1 MTKLNF
7 DSDEEMYFYWWLE
20 ELQEAGYIDSIEHHP
35 MPYKLSDPVIGEYEK
50 QLKTKVKEET
60 EELIKG
66 HIYTPDFKIV
76 WSEKAEGLFY
86 EHIGSLNRKK
96 EKNSLKYLIST
107 HGSRTII
114 EVKPLFDQNNMTRL
128 FKINQKW
135 TYEKHAVFVNMIVP
149 EKWFNK
155 TFTPNRFLTTNKSG
169 KARKIKYK
177 NVISLKDFVGEGK
190 EFEQKE
196 LF

>member
-1 MTKLNF
+1 MTKLEF

-20 ELQEAGYIDSIEHHP
+20 ELQEAGYIKKIVHHP
-35 MPYKLSDPVIGEYEK
+35 MPYKLSDPVIGVYEK
-50 QLKTKVKEET
+50 QLKTKVKNES
-60 EELIKG
+60 EELMKG
-66 HIYTPDFKIV
+66 HIYTPDFLII
-76 WSEKAEGLFY
+76 WNEKARGVFY
-86 EHIGSLNRKK
+86 EHQCSYNRRK
-96 EKNSLKYLIST
+96 EKNSLKYLIGNT
-107 HGSRTII
+107 ATVI
-114 EVKPLFDQNNMTRL
+114 EVKPLFDQNNMSRL

-135 TYEKHAVFVNMIVP
+135 VYDKHGVFVNMVVP